1 MERGKGELIR
11 CLQEQRGVSD
21 DGGRQ
26 ESRSSERVQCA
37 GEEGGSCGELERVAA
52 GRCGVRAIVKLPR
65 EGEGWESNH
74 RLCCLRGQESITAQL
89 LLALRPVSSGRCSWR
104 SD

>member
-1 MERGKGELIR
+1 MMERGQGNTF
-11 CLQEQRGVSD
+11 GVYKSREVYLMME
-21 DGGRQ
+21 GGR
-26 ESRSSERVQCA
+26 RGDRVNGCSEQGRRV
-37 GEEGGSCGELERVAA
+37 GS
-52 GRCGVRAIVKLPR
+52 CGVRAIVKLPR

-74 RLCCLRGQESITAQL
+74 RLRCLRGHEFITAQL